1 MCAPLQPPGAPARG
15 VNGWA
20 HREGEWQSAPHRQ
33 GSDEVA
39 IAGRAM
45 AYRASATVA
54 FATAVASA
62 RVGAAAAARAARV
75 PKTRMPCMASTRL
88 LVHNQGRNSRPP
100 CPHSSTVKCSNL
112 IKRSPRDLETF
123 MCWASLMGRAIQF
136 HFHWDLTLLRR
147 STSEKADWVTIPLR
161 QIWRRR
167 RQSSNAPPL
176 RRMHR
181 RHGGELC

>member
-62 RVGAAAAARAARV
+62 RVGAAAAARAARI
-75 PKTRMPCMASTRL
+75 PKTRRLPSMAST
-88 LVHNQGRNSRPP
+88 HPASRSHQILGLPRSLP
-100 CPHSSTVKCSNL
+100 SLDVSSTVKCSNL

-136 HFHWDLTLLRR
+136 HFHWRPHLTSAINLRK
-147 STSEKADWVTIPLR
+147 S
-161 QIWRRR
+161 
-167 RQSSNAPPL
+167 
-176 RRMHR
+176 
-181 RHGGELC
+181 

>member
-20 HREGEWQSAPHRQ
+20 HREGEWQSAPHRL

-62 RVGAAAAARAARV
+62 RVGAAAATASARANVRTGVVRV
-75 PKTRMPCMASTRL
+75 NPL
-88 LVHNQGRNSRPP
+88 L
-100 CPHSSTVKCSNL
+100 
-112 IKRSPRDLETF
+112 
-123 MCWASLMGRAIQF
+123 ASLPE
-136 HFHWDLTLLRR
+136 LLKN
-147 STSEKADWVTIPLR
+147 TA
-161 QIWRRR
+161 
-167 RQSSNAPPL
+167 NA
-176 RRMHR
+176 
-181 RHGGELC
+181 